1 VLEKEIMI
9 KNILLAFLVGIT
21 SFTSISWNSINN
33 YPIIASSFTFDNYAQ
48 DLYKELNDTNL
59 KFEAFDYALKGYLKL
74 ATKNEL
80 QNSDFLTIIDMS
92 LSSNSNR
99 FFIINIKD
107 KKIIHQSRVAHGQNT
122 GLEYAQKFSNTINS
136 HQTSLGFYKT
146 AETYQGKHGLSLRLD
161 GLEFSNNN
169 ARKRAIVIH
178 AADYVSE
185 SFINSNGRLGRSYGC
200 PSLPR
205 KDYKKIIEKIKEGSA
220 LFIYY
225 PNKTYLNKSSLAN
238 SNKDDLD
245 ISNLIAS
252 N

>member
-1 VLEKEIMI
+1 MI

>member
-1 VLEKEIMI
+1 MI
-9 KNILLAFLVGIT
+9 KNILLVFLVGIT